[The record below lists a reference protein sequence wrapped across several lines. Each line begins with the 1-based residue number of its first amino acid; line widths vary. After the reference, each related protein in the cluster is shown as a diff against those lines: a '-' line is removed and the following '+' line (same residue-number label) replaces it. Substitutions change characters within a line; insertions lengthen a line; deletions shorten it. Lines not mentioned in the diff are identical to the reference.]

1 MDSRTYFVLNIRE
14 YLGNAPLEEDLSGL
28 QNLYECPLSRDVEHF
43 LKKSA
48 VEFAKK
54 HQAVSYLV
62 FSKKNGALLGYFAL
76 AIKTISVKAQNVSK
90 TIQRK
95 LSRMSTLDDDGE
107 YNIPAYLIAQLGKNF
122 QAGLNDSITGN
133 ELFSLAMDQILL
145 MQHRVGGVLCVLEC
159 ENKKKLLDFYC
170 VQNHFVEFGTRR
182 IKSSDK
188 NLLQLLKTI

>member
-62 FSKKNGALLGYFAL
+62 FSKKNGLSFSGPGAPAK
-76 AIKTISVKAQNVSK
+76 AIAASK
-90 TIQRK
+90 QR
-95 LSRMSTLDDDGE
+95 S
-107 YNIPAYLIAQLGKNF
+107 A
-122 QAGLNDSITGN
+122 
-133 ELFSLAMDQILL
+133 
-145 MQHRVGGVLCVLEC
+145 
-159 ENKKKLLDFYC
+159 KKDPVIIC
-170 VQNHFVEFGTRR
+170 QM
-182 IKSSDK
+182 
-188 NLLQLLKTI
+188 